1 MTSVAQLLS
10 AAVSRLKTAGSDEPE
25 ANAEWLLAYAL
36 GVSRTWVLANGLED
50 VSAEKQVQFERFLV
64 RKERGEPLS
73 HIVGFQ
79 PFCGLDI
86 RVTPDVLTPRPET
99 EDLVEQVSSCFDKKG
114 RYAFWICVRAADV
127 LPWLWRAIFPMR
139 RY

>member
-1 MTSVAQLLS
+1 MNTVSQLLS
-10 AAVSRLKTAGSDEPE
+10 AAVSRLQAAGSDEPE

-36 GVSRTWVLANGLED
+36 GVSRTWVLANGSEAVPAGQQD
-50 VSAEKQVQFERFLV
+50 QFERFLA
-64 RKERGEPLS
+64 RKADGEPLS

-99 EDLVEQVSSCFDKKG
+99 EDLVEPVS
-114 RYAFWICVRAADV
+114 YTHLT
-127 LPWLWRAIFPMR
+127 LPTNREV
-139 RY
+139 